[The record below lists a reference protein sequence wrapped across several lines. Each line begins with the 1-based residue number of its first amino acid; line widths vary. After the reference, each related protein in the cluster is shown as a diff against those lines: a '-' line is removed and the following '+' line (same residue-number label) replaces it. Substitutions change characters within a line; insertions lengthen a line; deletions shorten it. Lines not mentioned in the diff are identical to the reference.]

1 MFSFIH
7 AADIHL
13 DSPMLRLEGYEGAPV
28 EQIRQATRRALDK
41 LIELAI
47 SEKVDFVLISGDLY
61 DGDWKDYNTGL
72 FFLSRMARLTDAGI
86 GVYIVAGNHDAANKM
101 TRSLRMPEGVHTFD
115 PLSPSTF
122 HIEHAAAA
130 IHGQSFP
137 SGAVNRD
144 LSADYPPALKG
155 YFNIGMLHTCA
166 TGSRDH
172 APYAPC
178 SVEGLRM
185 KGYDYWALGHI
196 HKRQTLCEDPPIL
209 FPGNL
214 QGRNIRETGE
224 KGCLLV
230 RVQDGIPDYQFRPLE
245 VFRWERCTVDVT
257 DLASESEILERVL
270 SSLSEICS
278 QTDLAMALRV
288 NIIGG
293 CPAHDRIGSDPER
306 FLNVIRAE
314 TISFLYDRVWIEQVK
329 LNTSAIPGED
339 LHGAGGPVEILLDLI
354 DEIGADPEQLSQIGA
369 CLGDLWDKLPQEL
382 KSSEAAVSPKDPGA
396 VLSLLNEVRPMLVQ
410 RLGISK

>member
-7 AADIHL
+7 TADIHL
-13 DSPMLRLEGYEGAPV
+13 DSPMLRLAGYEGAPV
-28 EQIRQATRRALDK
+28 EQIRQATRRALDN
-41 LIELAI
+41 LVNLAV

-72 FFLSRMARLTDAGI
+72 YFVSRMARLADAGI

-101 TRSLRMPEGVHTFD
+101 TRSLRMPEGVHIFNSSAPATFY
-115 PLSPSTF
+115 
-122 HIEHAAAA
+122 IQQAAAA

-144 LSADYPPALKG
+144 LSADYPAAHKG

-172 APYAPC
+172 DPYAPC
-178 SVEGLRM
+178 SVEGLRR

-196 HKRQTLCEDPPIL
+196 HKRQTLCQDPPIL

-230 RVQDGIPDYQFRPLE
+230 RVRDTTADYQFRPLE

-257 DLASESEILERVL
+257 NLATESEVFEKLLNSIAQT
-270 SSLSEICS
+270 CS
-278 QTDLAMALRV
+278 QTDLGMALRV
-288 NIIGG
+288 EVFGT

-306 FLNVIRAE
+306 FLNIIRAE
-314 TISFLYDRVWIEQVK
+314 TISLLYDRVWIEQVK
-329 LNTSAIPGED
+329 LNTSAMAGED
-339 LHGAGGPVEILLDLI
+339 FHGAGGPVEILLDLI

-369 CLGDLWDKLPQEL
+369 CLADLWDKLPHEL
-382 KSSEAAVSPKDPGA
+382 KGSEGAVSPKDPGA
-396 VLSLLNEVRPMLVQ
+396 VLSLLNEVRPMLAQ
-410 RLGISK
+410 RLGISR